1 MYDRELLRISKGT
14 LSRRSQMVGF
24 ILLCIPIVLSYVF
37 FNGLSS
43 RLWLRTS
50 APELL
55 GRQELK
61 LFSLKTKPARCARR
75 QEERLHLSSPSR
87 GSTSTQ
93 VRRIVEFVLCVS
105 HVVSGTEQKI
115 TPLPFFHRLL
125 FCWKWNVSQN
135 SLQAKKNSDNY
146 KDIGYH
152 LLYRSILKYN
162 KQCSLKQA
170 KVRKMRL
177 KINSTH
183 ATGLRSDGDGLTTC
197 QVCGISHN

>member
-1 MYDRELLRISKGT
+1 LGL
-14 LSRRSQMVGF
+14 F
-24 ILLCIPIVLSYVF
+24 SYVF
-37 FNGLSS
+37 LLYCLTFFLTDLVAAYGYGPVS
-43 RLWLRTS
+43 
-50 APELL
+50 PELL

-162 KQCSLKQA
+162 NVPYSK
-170 KVRKMRL
+170 RKFV
-177 KINSTH
+177 KC
-183 ATGLRSDGDGLTTC
+183 D
-197 QVCGISHN
+197 